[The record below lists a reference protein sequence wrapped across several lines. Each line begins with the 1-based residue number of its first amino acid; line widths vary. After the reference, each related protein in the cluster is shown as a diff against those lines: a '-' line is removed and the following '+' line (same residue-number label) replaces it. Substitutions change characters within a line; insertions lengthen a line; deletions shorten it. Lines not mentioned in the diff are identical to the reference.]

1 MKKELINQAEQEM
14 ERAGK
19 ALRAA
24 EILAKE
30 ELYEDCVSRAYY
42 AVLHAARA
50 ALLTVPVFPESHSA
64 VRRLFGL
71 HLVKGGPIERKF
83 AVILT
88 AEQEDREMGDY
99 GVGLV
104 FPHERALTRLD
115 EARMFLQRIKY
126 FLDAD
131 REG

>member
-1 MKKELINQAEQEM
+1 M

-19 ALRAA
+19 ALKAA
-24 EILAKE
+24 EVLLDE

-42 AVLHAARA
+42 AVLHAARG
-50 ALLTVPVFPESHSA
+50 ALLTVPVFPDSHNA

-71 HLVKGGPIERKF
+71 HLVKTGLIEKEY

-99 GVGLV
+99 GIGLV

-115 EARMFLQRIKY
+115 DARLFLKRIQK
-126 FLDAD
+126 FLEE
-131 REG
+131 RNGNRK